1 MRYYTGLS
9 RSRRRGGG
17 FGRVETS
24 LVLFPLSLLFEFHE
38 TPIGTAST
46 VLQLRKT
53 KIRYVNFFTAVVGGG
68 GEMVEP
74 TKLRSMNGHEP
85 F

>member
-1 MRYYTGLS
+1 MVGDAAVVS
-9 RSRRRGGG
+9 DASM
-17 FGRVETS
+17 
-24 LVLFPLSLLFEFHE
+24 LVLFLLSSLFEFRE

-46 VLQLRKT
+46 VLRLRKT
-53 KIRYVNFFTAVVGGG
+53 KIWYVNFFTAEVG

-74 TKLRSMNGHEP
+74 TKLRSMNGREP